1 MENIID
7 RRYYLRRKKLPNC
20 VQFFSTKI
28 GGEYK
33 PFEGCL
39 SKVEVNGIPVDLTND
54 VIKKGAVMGGCAEA
68 E

>member
-1 MENIID
+1 MFN
-7 RRYYLRRKKLPNC
+7 
-20 VQFFSTKI
+20 FFSTKI